1 MNLNTHIMLALAV
14 GAVAFHRVDLA
25 VLVAIG
31 AAIPDLDREY
41 VFTKRRVFERYQLHR
56 ALLHNVFFAGALS
69 LFNQYLGL
77 GVFLH
82 ILLDLLTSPTDRG
95 VEVLFPLGRFVR
107 SFKLDLDG
115 RVNRGRSRITWYME
129 DPVRLVRRTSDP
141 ELREEGKAPWIR
153 VYGPFK
159 NSRLADWTLF
169 YSSLLFLVIYEH
181 IHGGFLPWFL
191 DFLRVFLL
199 NFLPIEVGVISFY
212 AAGEW
217 WRRSLQF
224 RQGGERT
231 HSGCHGSWT
240 DPCDLPGVSTLH
252 ASAGE
257 VGGSGVDSPP
267 SLSPRLL
274 RGLPPREAQARG
286 SDNLTGA
293 PGVWRGL
300 RSEESHSA

>member
-56 ALLHNVFFAGALS
+56 ALLHNVFFAGSLS

-224 RQGGERT
+224 RQGGR
-231 HSGCHGSWT
+231 GPIVAAMALGLILVIYQGSQLYMPPQVRLGDQVWIALLASVLGF
-240 DPCDLPGVSTLH
+240 CVAYLH
-252 ASAGE
+252 VRLKHGE
-257 VGGSGVDSPP
+257 VII
-267 SLSPRLL
+267 
-274 RGLPPREAQARG
+274 
-286 SDNLTGA
+286 
-293 PGVWRGL
+293 
-300 RSEESHSA
+300 